1 MLLGADSSEAGWAS
15 RPRPG
20 APSLQPGAE
29 PGQVR
34 GAASLLA
41 SSWPRTRAEMGK
53 LAALVRWLAPGA
65 RPAPELLGT
74 MVYKPAKPN
83 PCWPGAA

>member
-1 MLLGADSSEAGWAS
+1 MLLGADSSQAGWAP

-34 GAASLLA
+34 GAVSLLA
-41 SSWPRTRAEMGK
+41 SSWPHSRAEMGK
-53 LAALVRWLAPGA
+53 LAALVRWLALLPSYWVPWFTPA
-65 RPAPELLGT
+65 R
-74 MVYKPAKPN
+74 PN
-83 PCWPGAA
+83 PCRPGAA